1 MELEVRY
8 VTTSDGVRIAYAIAG
23 SGPPMVTFSDPIAS
37 HVQLGWSHPVLGRF
51 FQEMARRNTV
61 LFFDF
66 RGCGLSD
73 RLPAHTVS
81 LDDAVRDAEAVVQ
94 RVGWREFAITLAG
107 EGRRRQ

>member
-37 HVQLGWSHPVLGRF
+37 HVQLGCSHPVLGRF

-66 RGCGLSD
+66 RGCGLS
-73 RLPAHTVS
+73 
-81 LDDAVRDAEAVVQ
+81 
-94 RVGWREFAITLAG
+94 
-107 EGRRRQ
+107 